1 VNISDGDISQV
12 IDIPDNVHNDTI
24 PGPICNVHNDPIP
37 GPICNDVIFIG
48 DDVRCVPDPIK
59 FEYELN
65 DYPDEGFYF
74 LYHPAVFVYFLAFE
88 MHHRLN

>member
-1 VNISDGDISQV
+1 VSDYRLLGASSLV
-12 IDIPDNVHNDTI
+12 CGAFH
-24 PGPICNVHNDPIP
+24 
-37 GPICNDVIFIG
+37 VIFIG